1 MSIGNLVLG
10 VNGVTVLYLIH
21 YEGLSQNE
29 TGTLLQNVTEV
40 YYRMCQVFYYKI
52 RQFLQNATFIT
63 KLHSTVEY
71 I

>member
-40 YYRMCQVFYYKI
+40 YYKMCQVFY
-52 RQFLQNATFIT
+52 
-63 KLHSTVEY
+63 
-71 I
+71 